1 MGNGG
6 FSQARLTRLHDT
18 MAGYV
23 ERGEVPG
30 IVTLVSRHG
39 ETRVDA
45 IGTMSAHGGR
55 PIQRDAIFRI
65 SSMTKPITAATALT
79 LVDDGTIA
87 LDAAVDRWLPELAD
101 RRVMARPDG
110 PLDDTVAAARPIT
123 VDDVLSF
130 RLGWG
135 MDFAA
140 TGPQPVLEAM
150 AGLQLGAG
158 PPAPAVPPEP
168 DEWIRRLGTLPLQ
181 YQPGERAC
189 STRSGW
195 PTPGSP

>member
-1 MGNGG
+1 M
-6 FSQARLTRLHDT
+6 TTHDT
-18 MAGYV
+18 VRDHIDAALAPHV
-23 ERGEVPG
+23 ERREVLG
-30 IVTLVSRHG
+30 LAWLVAVGGVVHSGALGHLDAERH
-39 ETRVDA
+39 
-45 IGTMSAHGGR
+45 R
-55 PIQRDAIFRI
+55 PA
-65 SSMTKPITAATALT
+65 
-79 LVDDGTIA
+79 DDGTIA